1 VTSVPTPLPLDG
13 VRVLDLSRLLPG
25 PFASLLLAD
34 FGADVI
40 KIEDLGP
47 GDYVRAYPPYVEG
60 VEETAKSSAFL
71 ALNRN
76 KRSIRIDLK
85 TAEGREALLRLA
97 EDADVLLETFRP
109 GVLDKLGVGYAALK
123 ARNPRLVY
131 CAISGYGQTG
141 PMKHRAGHDL
151 NYLSLSGVAAL
162 NGVRDGAPVNGGV
175 QIADVGGG
183 ALMGAIGILTALR
196 HAERTGEG
204 QFVDV
209 SMTDGA
215 LAWTALEAG
224 SALRGGEPT
233 RGHGLLTGQH
243 VCYRPYPC
251 ADGYISVAGL
261 EPKFWLAFCRGVDR
275 EDLIPHQFDP
285 PESDACAAVEAI
297 TRTRTRAEW
306 AAFND
311 EHDACIEPIWEL
323 HEALETDL
331 VREREMVVELDQPG
345 AVAPVRAL
353 GIPIKLSATPGDV
366 HRRPAPSLGEHT
378 EEILGQ
384 LGYDH
389 DQISAMIAAGGAAG
403 PKP

>member
-1 VTSVPTPLPLDG
+1 VPAALPLDG

-25 PFASLLLAD
+25 PFASLLLGD

-47 GDYVRAYPPYVEG
+47 GDYTRVYPPYVEG
-60 VEETAKSSAFL
+60 VDETVKSAGFM

-85 TAEGREALLRLA
+85 TPEGRDVLLRLVD
-97 EDADVLLETFRP
+97 DADVLLETFRP
-109 GVLDKLGVGYAALK
+109 GVLDKLGVGYEALRT
-123 ARNPRLVY
+123 RNPRLVY
-131 CAISGYGQTG
+131 CAISGYGRTG
-141 PMKHRAGHDL
+141 PAKDRAGHDL
-151 NYLSLSGVAAL
+151 NYLSLAGVAAL
-162 NGVRDGAPVNGGV
+162 NGVRDGAPINGGV
-175 QIADVGGG
+175 QIADIGGG
-183 ALMGAIGILTALR
+183 ALMGVIGILTALR

-204 QFVDV
+204 QLVDV

-224 SALRGGEPT
+224 SALLGEQPT

-243 VCYRPYPC
+243 VCYRPFPA
-251 ADGYISVAGL
+251 ADGYISVAAL

-297 TRTRTRAEW
+297 TRGRTRAEW

-323 HEALETDL
+323 HEALETEL
-331 VREREMVVELDQPG
+331 VREREMVVEIDQPG
-345 AVAPVRAL
+345 ATAPVRAL
-353 GIPIKLSATPGDV
+353 GIPIKLTATPGDPR
-366 HRRPAPSLGEHT
+366 RRPAPALGEHT
-378 EEILGQ
+378 EEVLRQ
-384 LGYDH
+384 LGYD
-389 DQISAMIAAGGAAG
+389 DGRIAAMIAAGGAAG
-403 PKP
+403 LKR

>member
-1 VTSVPTPLPLDG
+1 MPASLPLDG

-25 PFASLLLAD
+25 PFASLLLGD

-40 KIEDLGP
+40 KIEDLGV

-85 TAEGREALLRLA
+85 TSEGREVLLRLA

-109 GVLDKLGVGYAALK
+109 GVLDKLGVGYEALR

-141 PMKHRAGHDL
+141 PLRDRAGHDL
-151 NYLSLSGVAAL
+151 NYLSLAGVAAL

-183 ALMGAIGILTALR
+183 ALMGVIGILTALR
-196 HAERTGEG
+196 HAERSGEG

-215 LAWTALEAG
+215 LAWTALESG
-224 SALRGGEPT
+224 GALRGERPT

-243 VCYRPYPC
+243 VCYRPYPA

-275 EDLIPHQFDP
+275 EDLVPHQFDP
-285 PESDACAAVEAI
+285 PESEACAAVEQI
-297 TRTRTRAEW
+297 TRSRTRAEW
-306 AAFND
+306 AAFNA

-323 HEALETDL
+323 HEALESDL

-345 AVAPVRAL
+345 ATTPVRGL
-353 GIPIKLSATPGDV
+353 GIPIKLSATPGDPR
-366 HRRPAPSLGEHT
+366 RRPAPSLGEHT
-378 EEILGQ
+378 GEVLRE
-384 LGYDH
+384 LGYDD
-389 DQISAMIAAGGAAG
+389 DQIGAMIAAGGAAG
-403 PKP
+403 PRR

>member
-1 VTSVPTPLPLDG
+1 MPAQLPLDG

-25 PFASLLLAD
+25 PFASLMLGD

-40 KIEDLGP
+40 KVEDLGL
-47 GDYVRAYPPYVEG
+47 GDYARGYPPYVEG
-60 VEETAKSSAFL
+60 AEESAKAAGFI

-85 TAEGREALLRLA
+85 TAEGREVLLRLA
-97 EDADVLLETFRP
+97 DDADVLLETFRP
-109 GVLDKLGVGYAALK
+109 GVLDRLGVGYEALR

-141 PMKHRAGHDL
+141 PFKDRAGHDL

-162 NGVRDGAPVNGGV
+162 NGVRDGTPVNGGV
-175 QIADVGGG
+175 QVADVGGG
-183 ALMGAIGILTALR
+183 ALMGVIGILTALR

-204 QFVDV
+204 QAVDV

-215 LAWTALEAG
+215 LAWTALESAAALAG
-224 SALRGGEPT
+224 ERPT
-233 RGHGLLTGQH
+233 RGRTLLTGQH

-275 EDLIPHQFDP
+275 EDLVPHQFDP
-285 PESDACAAVEAI
+285 PESPACAEVEAI
-297 TRTRTRAEW
+297 TRGRTRAEW
-306 AAFND
+306 AAFNA

-331 VREREMVVELDQPG
+331 VREREMVVSIDQPG
-345 AVAPVRAL
+345 ASAPVRTL
-353 GIPIKLSATPGDV
+353 GVPIKLSATPGDAR
-366 HRRPAPSLGEHT
+366 RRPAPSLGEHT
-378 EEILGQ
+378 EEVLRH
-384 LGYDH
+384 LGYD
-389 DQISAMIAAGGAAG
+389 DDRIAAMIAAGGAAG
-403 PKP
+403 LKR